1 MRRTSRIVACLAALT
16 LLGFWGAAGAEQEPV
31 ITEWPTH
38 GLSPAFVWESILSEN
53 KVKVPGRS
61 RPRNC
66 RMAGLYGRVRHG
78 RFGQMDVVDGAFFA
92 DFGSGRRVRT
102 QIAESRRFALEAT
115 IAPCS
120 EEAEMP
126 EGWIA
131 ALDAEEEPPAFALVQ
146 RGKEL
151 VLLLGQG
158 SEEKEPAEVKV
169 GELEPGRPQH
179 VMVNVCQERITS
191 FIDGEGAVRAE
202 APAFD
207 PAAWEAATLIFGSDW
222 HLKSKWA
229 GMLEGVAIYPHE
241 LSADTVAK
249 HARYFRKKIAD
260 RTELSPI
267 VLKGVLRDTSQPP
280 DETVYPRALVLYR
293 YDVEEVISGSLDAD
307 AIMVYHWAILG
318 AEKQPVLER
327 GFGKSYR
334 LKVVPYEEFEA
345 VLKEEQ
351 RSEGA
356 FMPGLP
362 SFYDISR

>member
-1 MRRTSRIVACLAALT
+1 LEEKQPAAVEIGKLAA
-16 LLGFWGAAGAEQEPV
+16 
-31 ITEWPTH
+31 
-38 GLSPAFVWESILSEN
+38 
-53 KVKVPGRS
+53 
-61 RPRNC
+61 
-66 RMAGLYGRVRHG
+66 
-78 RFGQMDVVDGAFFA
+78 
-92 DFGSGRRVRT
+92 GS
-102 QIAESRRFALEAT
+102 
-115 IAPCS
+115 
-120 EEAEMP
+120 
-126 EGWIA
+126 
-131 ALDAEEEPPAFALVQ
+131 
-146 RGKEL
+146 
-151 VLLLGQG
+151 
-158 SEEKEPAEVKV
+158 
-169 GELEPGRPQH
+169 PQH
-179 VMVNVCQERITS
+179 VVVNVGRDRVTS
-191 FIDGEGAVRAE
+191 FLDGKKAVEAD

-249 HARYFRKKIAD
+249 HARYFRENVSQ